1 MRLKQTKRMKE
12 NEFHKKAEDYLIDD
26 IWLDSIEGSDQIGK
40 TSNGEFNLAGD
51 IIKSIADKKQTLTPT
66 EANLLGNRI
75 VRSISEYK
83 RRTLVITVSAAAVLL
98 LIIGISAVLTSQKKS
113 DLSDFALHTQNTDR
127 TGDTRLI
134 LAGKKEVRL
143 KSTESKI
150 AYVQNSTE
158 IKVDTE
164 IVNQSVN
171 DNEMVYNTVVVPFGK
186 RTQIT
191 LSDNSQV
198 WLNSGSKLI
207 YPARFASD
215 KREVYLEGEAIFEV
229 SHNKEY
235 PFHVLTHDVEV
246 KVLGTVFDLSAYPDE
261 KITRTVLEQGSVEMR
276 SNNSSLLG
284 SSKAT
289 LVPGTMG
296 TYINGSDGVAQT
308 KVDTKLYTS
317 WREGYISCEKQ
328 SLGDI
333 LKKIS
338 RYYNVTITLND
349 QSLANETFTGNL
361 DLRNSAMQV
370 LSFIAEVVN
379 IKVENSNN
387 QIIVTRI

>member
-1 MRLKQTKRMKE
+1 MKE
-12 NEFHKKAEDYLIDD
+12 TQFHKKAEDYLTDD
-26 IWLDSIEGSDQIGK
+26 VWLDTIEGSDQIGK
-40 TSNGEFNLAGD
+40 TSNDEFNLAGD
-51 IIKSIADKKQTLTPT
+51 IIKSIKNKKETLTPA
-66 EANLLGNRI
+66 EVNLLGSRI
-75 VRSISEYK
+75 VRSISNYK
-83 RRTLVITVSAAAVLL
+83 RRTFVLTISAAAVLL
-98 LIIGISAVLTSQKKS
+98 LVIGISAVLTSEKKS
-113 DLSDFALHTQNTDR
+113 DISAFALRTQNTDR

-134 LAGKKEVRL
+134 LAGRKEVRL
-143 KSTESKI
+143 KSKESKI

-164 IVNQSVN
+164 IVNQSVS

-229 SHNKEY
+229 THNKEY

-246 KVLGTVFDLSAYPDE
+246 KVLGTVFDLSAYLDE
-261 KITRTVLEQGSVEMR
+261 KITRTVLEQGSVEMK
-276 SNNSSLLG
+276 SNSNSLFG
-284 SSKAT
+284 SSKTT

-296 TYINGSDGVAQT
+296 TYNSGSNGITQT
-308 KVDTKLYTS
+308 QVDTKLYTS

-333 LKKIS
+333 IKKIS
-338 RYYNVTITLND
+338 RYYNVSINLND
-349 QSLANETFTGNL
+349 KSLANETFTGNL
-361 DLRNSAMQV
+361 DLRNSAVQV
-370 LSFIAEVVN
+370 LSVIAEVVN
-379 IKVENSNN
+379 IKIENYNN
-387 QIIVTRI
+387 QIIITRI

>member
-1 MRLKQTKRMKE
+1 MKE